1 MYKPEIKVY
10 DDPNMIEDYVNRCEE
25 DVEIQYRIYKKLLRQ
40 IEDPQW
46 AKAIEVEHETQRI
59 CMEMHDNGFSFDY
72 QGALDLKNV
81 IEGEMEEIEGKMR
94 DSIPLTLHQD
104 KPVTLK
110 RNKDGQPSKKT
121 TEAIGRSSFRS
132 EAVWERFHYE
142 EFNPGSSKQRIE
154 LLNKSGWKPIEKTK
168 GHLQCERDLKNAIR
182 FREKESK
189 IKNLKERMER
199 YKIYGWK
206 VNEENLS
213 TLPVG
218 SPDGVRLLATW
229 LTLEGRRSDLEE
241 WCAAYNSHSGR
252 IHGKFK
258 GLGAWS
264 HRKAHSSPNQG
275 NIFSEFHLDQ
285 CRNPSEP
292 SPVEDIKLRFNGV
305 LRGLWRAEPGAFLV
319 GADAEGIQLRI
330 LAHLINDPDYRK
342 TIEKGDKKNKTD
354 IHNVNMRSLAPH
366 CKSRD
371 DAKTFIYAWV
381 LNAQAARV
389 SGILGCS
396 FIEAREAMRMF
407 LEANPALK
415 EYKHHTI
422 PQIAKKRYFEGLDG
436 RLVVVPSEHKV
447 LAGELQNGESVV
459 MKHATILWRKWADED
474 GLRYKLVDD
483 VHDEWQSEVYDREV
497 GHRLG
502 QLKCDALIKTGQELG
517 VRCALAGDYDIGI
530 NWRETH

>member
-1 MYKPEIKVY
+1 
-10 DDPNMIEDYVNRCEE
+10 
-25 DVEIQYRIYKKLLRQ
+25 
-40 IEDPQW
+40 
-46 AKAIEVEHETQRI
+46 
-59 CMEMHDNGFSFDY
+59 
-72 QGALDLKNV
+72 
-81 IEGEMEEIEGKMR
+81 
-94 DSIPLTLHQD
+94 
-104 KPVTLK
+104 
-110 RNKDGQPSKKT
+110 
-121 TEAIGRSSFRS
+121 
-132 EAVWERFHYE
+132 
-142 EFNPGSSKQRIE
+142 
-154 LLNKSGWKPIEKTK
+154 
-168 GHLQCERDLKNAIR
+168 
-182 FREKESK
+182 
-189 IKNLKERMER
+189 
-199 YKIYGWK
+199 
-206 VNEENLS
+206 
-213 TLPVG
+213 
-218 SPDGVRLLATW
+218 
-229 LTLEGRRSDLEE
+229 
-241 WCAAYNSHSGR
+241 
-252 IHGKFK
+252 
-258 GLGAWS
+258 
-264 HRKAHSSPNQG
+264 
-275 NIFSEFHLDQ
+275 LDQ